1 MDWQFA
7 FERSEMLRLLE
18 GGLLQSVGHELKT
31 PLNGQMGALEMILS
45 GLCDSPEEEREY
57 VTAARQAVDRSL
69 GMLQD
74 FSQIARYR
82 LPIQDLQPQ
91 LTEVLPL
98 LQQVRQLTTLPAQ
111 DRGIRYL
118 WPNLDDP
125 SESPLKPI
133 WADPHGLTQALWGL
147 CHWSITCLRYG
158 TIQIQVLE
166 QSQTAHLRLD
176 IKGSPLKSLD
186 PEDLNE
192 PTLRIPWQ
200 VAEKLIVTIGGQQTL
215 HLPAPDQAQIEVVLP
230 WGSL

>member
-118 WPNLDDP
+118 WPNLDGS
-125 SESPLKPI
+125 SEPLLKPI
-133 WADPHGLTQALWGL
+133 WADPDGLTQVLWGL

-166 QSQTAHLRLD
+166 QSQATHLRLD

>member
-7 FERSEMLRLLE
+7 FERSEMLRLLQ

-31 PLNGQMGALEMILS
+31 PLNGQVGALEMILS

-69 GMLQD
+69 AMLQD

-91 LTEVLPL
+91 STQILPL

-118 WPNLDDP
+118 WPNLDGDP
-125 SESPLKPI
+125 ECLYKPI
-133 WADPHGLTQALWGL
+133 WADPDGLTQALWGL

-158 TIQIQVLE
+158 TIQIQILQ
-166 QSQTAHLRLD
+166 QSQATHFHLD
-176 IKGSPLKSLD
+176 IKGSPLKSLN
-186 PEDLNE
+186 PEDLDE
-192 PTLRIPWQ
+192 PSLRIPWQ
-200 VAEKLIVTIGGQQTL
+200 VAEKLITVMGGQQTL
-215 HLPAPDQAQIEVVLP
+215 HHAAADQAQIQVVLP